1 MNDESGQTLARQW
14 TMLQGIPRSPLKAT
28 TGELAA
34 RLRDE
39 GFTVSRRT
47 IERDLHALSARFPL
61 ALDDRAKPFGW
72 SWAKGANFAF
82 MPELTPSQAV
92 ALLLARAHLRDLLP
106 RSMHK
111 ELAPLFDT
119 AMQTLSL
126 SRSGWKDWHRRTAVV
141 PMGIALIPPKISPDI
156 LPAVQSAI
164 ARRRCIEARYRSKG
178 EKQARTMKIHPL
190 GLFSRGPSIYLV
202 CTFFDFDD
210 ICTLPLHRF
219 SGVAETGEPAK
230 EPKDFDFQKWID
242 ANARHYLSNGPI
254 RLVARF
260 DATAAEHLR
269 ETPLSADQDIED
281 LKKNGQVEVSA
292 TVEDD
297 ALLRWWL
304 LGFGQ
309 NVVVLRPKSLR
320 KWITEETRG
329 MASQYARPYPKFSS
343 EEYKVG
349 FCGIFHT

>member
-1 MNDESGQTLARQW
+1 MRRLASHGSEAISWKKTDMNDESGQTLARQW
-14 TMLQGIPRSPLKAT
+14 TMLRGIPRSPLKVTA
-28 TGELAA
+28 GELAS

-61 ALDDRAKPFGW
+61 VLDDRAKPFGW
-72 SWAKGANFAF
+72 SWAKGANFEF
-82 MPELTPSQAV
+82 MPGLTPSQAV
-92 ALLLARAHLRDLLP
+92 ALLLARTHLRDLLP
-106 RSMHK
+106 QSMHK

-119 AMQTLSL
+119 ATQAL

-141 PMGIALIPPKISPDI
+141 PMGLTLVPPKISPDV

-164 ARRRCIEARYRSKG
+164 ARRSCIRARYRNKG
-178 EKQARTMKIHPL
+178 EKQARVMKIHPL
-190 GLFSRGPSIYLV
+190 GLFSRGPVIYLV

-219 SGVAETGEPAK
+219 SEIVESGEPAR
-230 EPKDFDFQKWID
+230 ESKDFDFQKWVD
-242 ANARHYLSNGPI
+242 VNARHYLSKGPI
-254 RLVARF
+254 RMVARF
-260 DATAAEHLR
+260 DAAAAERLR
-269 ETPLSADQDIED
+269 ETPLSADQSLKD
-281 LKKNGQVEVSA
+281 LEKSGEVEVSA

-297 ALLRWWL
+297 ELLRWWL

-320 KWITEETRG
+320 DRFAAETRE
-329 MASQYARPYPKFSS
+329 MAGRYGK
-343 EEYKVG
+343 
-349 FCGIFHT
+349 H